1 MRVLSMFD
9 GISCGRV
16 ALDRVGIMP
25 EVYFASEIDEYAER
39 VSADNWPD
47 LVRLGDAKG
56 VDGWDLGRI
65 DLLLGGSPCTNWSIT
80 KKEGRELTASGTGW
94 ELFSFYV
101 KALQKFEPKY
111 FLYENVKSMSPTIR
125 EEITRALGVEPILI
139 NSGLVSAQNRERLY
153 WTNIQGIGQ
162 PKDKGIALGDILE
175 HGRAWI
181 EKAYTLRASHGP
193 HGGPSSVL
201 RSIKTPGKFSFN
213 GVAESA
219 ETGDRQAAAA
229 YEVRSGYVT
238 IKGER
243 YPLELPDGN
252 YRFRKLTKV
261 ESCRLQ
267 TLPDNYCKSVSDAQA
282 CKAVGNGWTV
292 DIIAHILGH
301 IPKGDCYTMKALVM
315 TAQDAREF
323 EKLGGLTITKPIKPA
338 PRYIEGAR
346 FVEDAPGWIV
356 VGENGLHLYPE
367 DGVADRYTP
376 PVRAGDIVFLREPW
390 ARLKNPANG
399 EPSDRVIL
407 AADSTVAEGQTAY
420 KWASPVSMP
429 ESAARRFAVVSKV
442 EPIYNE
448 NVAVWSITLEAVTKA
463 TAEAGEAGALPY
475 SDAPSPE
482 EGSDY
487 FTYAGDMSPEDHEHM
502 IAAINQD
509 RARLT
514 EVQDRLIRID
524 NRRRELA
531 YLNFEGRDKV
541 DPNDRAAL
549 QEEDATL
556 DAEQA
561 ELARE
566 EADLRRSLEDAGA
579 PSPTVEDHA
588 REKLAAIRSRRAEI
602 AAADPKDRVFEDL
615 DGEEEN
621 LAAEERDLSAYLGAI
636 DAAEDDPPGE
646 EPPAGDGEKDPPA
659 AQEDEEVGSFT
670 LGKCNYCGREWGVTL
685 EGAKGGGYPT
695 QKTANAAATR
705 VCDCPE
711 AVENRKPEI
720 GVAFAVTTG
729 ACRYCGQLQEVGPH
743 PSQAAADETATEV
756 CSCPSA
762 RTARR
767 IAEQIED
774 AQSRVNRLFGEG
786 AEDLGFKP
794 IAGDGAIELLERVVE
809 LIARGPISSASLNI
823 RGQCKAKFSITSK
836 GKIKVSRSET
846 RSCDLE
852 AGE

>member
-1 MRVLSMFD
+1 
-9 GISCGRV
+9 
-16 ALDRVGIMP
+16 
-25 EVYFASEIDEYAER
+25 
-39 VSADNWPD
+39 
-47 LVRLGDAKG
+47 
-56 VDGWDLGRI
+56 
-65 DLLLGGSPCTNWSIT
+65 
-80 KKEGRELTASGTGW
+80 
-94 ELFSFYV
+94 
-101 KALQKFEPKY
+101 
-111 FLYENVKSMSPTIR
+111 
-125 EEITRALGVEPILI
+125 
-139 NSGLVSAQNRERLY
+139 
-153 WTNIQGIGQ
+153 
-162 PKDKGIALGDILE
+162 
-175 HGRAWI
+175 
-181 EKAYTLRASHGP
+181 
-193 HGGPSSVL
+193 
-201 RSIKTPGKFSFN
+201 
-213 GVAESA
+213 
-219 ETGDRQAAAA
+219 
-229 YEVRSGYVT
+229 
-238 IKGER
+238 
-243 YPLELPDGN
+243 
-252 YRFRKLTKV
+252 
-261 ESCRLQ
+261 
-267 TLPDNYCKSVSDAQA
+267 
-282 CKAVGNGWTV
+282 
-292 DIIAHILGH
+292 
-301 IPKGDCYTMKALVM
+301 MKALVM

-338 PRYIEGAR
+338 PAAYVEGAKM
-346 FVEDAPGWIV
+346 EEAAPGRWNLIREGV
-356 VGENGLHLYPE
+356 IYAH
-367 DGVADRYTP
+367 DGGATFTTP
-376 PVRAGDIVFLREPW
+376 VNAGDIVFLREPW

-463 TAEAGEAGALPY
+463 AAEAGEAGALPY
-475 SDAPSPE
+475 SDAPSQE
-482 EGSDY
+482 EGSNY
-487 FTYAGDMSPEDHEHM
+487 FTYAGDMSPEDHERM

-509 RARLT
+509 RARLA

-549 QEEDATL
+549 QEEDA
-556 DAEQA
+556 
-561 ELARE
+561 
-566 EADLRRSLEDAGA
+566 GA
-579 PSPTVEDHA
+579 PAPTTADRA
-588 REKLAAIRSRRAEI
+588 REKLAAIRSRRGEI
-602 AAADPKDRVFEDL
+602 ANFDAETKVSNNL
-615 DGEEEN
+615 DIEEER
-621 LAAEERDLSAYLGAI
+621 LIQEEWDLSAYLEGLAV
-636 DAAEDDPPGE
+636 AEDDPPGE
-646 EPPAGDGEKDPPA
+646 EPADGDGEKDPSA
-659 AQEDEEVGSFT
+659 AQEDEGVGSFT

-767 IAEQIED
+767 TAEQIED

>member
-1 MRVLSMFD
+1 VRVLSMFD

-25 EVYFASEIDEYAER
+25 EVYFASEIDEYAEQ

-111 FLYENVKSMSPTIR
+111 FLYENVKSMSPAIR
-125 EEITRALGVEPILI
+125 AEITRALGVEPILI

-153 WTNIQGIGQ
+153 WTNIPGVGQ
-162 PKDKGIALGDILE
+162 PEDRRITFGEILE
-175 HGRAWI
+175 RGRTWR
-181 EKAYTLRASHGP
+181 EKAYTLRASHGLK
-193 HGGPSSVL
+193 GGPYSIL
-201 RSIKTPGKFSFN
+201 RSIKTPGQFSFN
-213 GVAESA
+213 GVAEFAA
-219 ETGDRQAAAA
+219 EGDGTAA
-229 YEVRSGYVT
+229 YEVRNGYIT

-243 YPLELPDGN
+243 YPLKLPDGN
-252 YRFRKLTKV
+252 YRFRKLTKT
-261 ESCRLQ
+261 ENCRLQ
-267 TLPDNYCKSVSDAQA
+267 TLPDNYCKSVSDAQV
-282 CKAVGNGWTV
+282 CKTAGNGWTV
-292 DIIAHILGH
+292 DVIAHILGN
-301 IPKGDCYTMKALVM
+301 IPKGDCYTMKAIVM
-315 TAQDAREF
+315 TTQDAREF
-323 EKLGGLTITKPIKPA
+323 EKLGGLTITKPIRPVPVTYCK
-338 PRYIEGAR
+338 
-346 FVEDAPGWIV
+346 
-356 VGENGLHLYPE
+356 GLHLMEREPGNWLLVGG
-367 DGVADRYTP
+367 DNDVDRAEKFSNWYRA
-376 PVRAGDIVFLREPW
+376 PVKAGDIVFLREPW
-390 ARLKNPANG
+390 HRLIDPTTK
-399 EPSDRVIL
+399 EPSGRVIL

-420 KWASPVSMP
+420 KWSSPVSMP

-442 EPIYNE
+442 EPIYNA

-463 TAEAGEAGALPY
+463 AAEAGEAGALPY

-482 EGSDY
+482 EGSSY
-487 FTYAGDMSPEDHEHM
+487 YTYAGDMSPEDHQLM
-502 IAAINQD
+502 VDAINQD
-509 RARLT
+509 RARLA
-514 EVQDRLIRID
+514 EVQDRIIQLD
-524 NRRRELA
+524 SLRREL
-531 YLNFEGRDKV
+531 DS
-541 DPNDRAAL
+541 RAAPS
-549 QEEDATL
+549 EEYVPL
-556 DAEQA
+556 GE
-561 ELARE
+561 EGLALIKE
-566 EADLRRSLEDAGA
+566 EADLRLALEDAGA
-579 PSPTVEDHA
+579 PAPTTADHA

-602 AAADPKDRVFEDL
+602 AAADQKDRVFEDL
-615 DGEEEN
+615 DGEDEN
-621 LAAEERDLSAYLGAI
+621 LAAEERGLSAYLEGLA
-636 DAAEDDPPGE
+636 AAEDGPTGE
-646 EPPAGDGEKDPPA
+646 EPPAGDGEQTTLDT
-659 AQEDEEVGSFT
+659 QEDEEVGSFNF
-670 LGKCNYCGREWGVTL
+670 GKCNYCGREWGVTL

-695 QKTANAAATR
+695 QRTANAAATR

-711 AVENRKPEI
+711 AVENRKPEV

-729 ACRYCGQLQEVGPH
+729 ACKYCGQLQEVGPH

-767 IAEQIED
+767 TAEQIED
-774 AQSRVNRLFGEG
+774 ARDRVNRLFGER

>member
-1 MRVLSMFD
+1 MFD

-252 YRFRKLTKV
+252 YRFRKLTKA

-292 DIIAHILGH
+292 DVIAHILGH
-301 IPKGDCYTMKALVM
+301 IRKGDCYSMKALVM

-338 PRYIEGAR
+338 PAAYVEGAKM
-346 FVEDAPGWIV
+346 EEAAPGRWNLIREGV
-356 VGENGLHLYPE
+356 IYAH
-367 DGVADRYTP
+367 DGGATFTTP
-376 PVRAGDIVFLREPW
+376 VNAGDIVFLREPW

-463 TAEAGEAGALPY
+463 AAEAGEAGALPY

-482 EGSDY
+482 EGSNY
-487 FTYAGDMSPEDHEHM
+487 FTYAGDMSPEDHERM

-509 RARLT
+509 RARLA

-524 NRRRELA
+524 NRRQELA

-566 EADLRRSLEDAGA
+566 EADLRRALEDAGA
-579 PSPTVEDHA
+579 PAPTTADHA

-621 LAAEERDLSAYLGAI
+621 LAAEERDLSAYLEAI
-636 DAAEDDPPGE
+636 DAAEVDPPGE

-767 IAEQIED
+767 TAEQIED

>member
-1 MRVLSMFD
+1 
-9 GISCGRV
+9 
-16 ALDRVGIMP
+16 
-25 EVYFASEIDEYAER
+25 
-39 VSADNWPD
+39 
-47 LVRLGDAKG
+47 
-56 VDGWDLGRI
+56 
-65 DLLLGGSPCTNWSIT
+65 
-80 KKEGRELTASGTGW
+80 
-94 ELFSFYV
+94 
-101 KALQKFEPKY
+101 
-111 FLYENVKSMSPTIR
+111 
-125 EEITRALGVEPILI
+125 
-139 NSGLVSAQNRERLY
+139 
-153 WTNIQGIGQ
+153 
-162 PKDKGIALGDILE
+162 
-175 HGRAWI
+175 
-181 EKAYTLRASHGP
+181 
-193 HGGPSSVL
+193 
-201 RSIKTPGKFSFN
+201 
-213 GVAESA
+213 
-219 ETGDRQAAAA
+219 
-229 YEVRSGYVT
+229 
-238 IKGER
+238 
-243 YPLELPDGN
+243 
-252 YRFRKLTKV
+252 
-261 ESCRLQ
+261 
-267 TLPDNYCKSVSDAQA
+267 
-282 CKAVGNGWTV
+282 
-292 DIIAHILGH
+292 
-301 IPKGDCYTMKALVM
+301 MKALVM

-338 PRYIEGAR
+338 PAAYVEGAKM
-346 FVEDAPGWIV
+346 EEAAPGRWNLIREGV
-356 VGENGLHLYPE
+356 IYAH
-367 DGVADRYTP
+367 DGGATFTP
-376 PVRAGDIVFLREPW
+376 PVNAGDIVFLREPW

-429 ESAARRFAVVSKV
+429 ESAAPRFAVVSKV

-463 TAEAGEAGALPY
+463 AAEAGETGALPY
-475 SDAPSPE
+475 SDAPNPE

-487 FTYAGDMSPEDHEHM
+487 FTYAGDMSPEDHERM

-509 RARLT
+509 RARLA
-514 EVQDRLIRID
+514 EVQDEIIRL
-524 NRRRELA
+524 
-531 YLNFEGRDKV
+531 
-541 DPNDRAAL
+541 
-549 QEEDATL
+549 ATL
-556 DAEQA
+556 PTNDDPSEFKQIDE
-561 ELARE
+561 ELKRLEGE
-566 EADLRRSLEDAGA
+566 EADLRRALEDAGA

-602 AAADPKDRVFEDL
+602 AAADPKDRVFEDP
-615 DGEEEN
+615 DGEEES
-621 LAAEERDLSAYLGAI
+621 LAAEERDLSAYLEAI
-636 DAAEDDPPGE
+636 DAAEDNPPGE

-670 LGKCNYCGREWGVTL
+670 IGKCNYCGREWGVTL

-695 QKTANAAATR
+695 QRTANAAATR

-729 ACRYCGQLQEVGPH
+729 ACKYCRQLQEVGPH

-767 IAEQIED
+767 TAEQIED